1 MKQQLRQNF
10 EDQQKSRTQ
19 AFMDKFANISKQ
31 LQEKQQNPSGATC
44 DDPSVTKIIKN
55 YESKIRK
62 EQQQ

>member
-1 MKQQLRQNF
+1 
-10 EDQQKSRTQ
+10 
-19 AFMDKFANISKQ
+19 MDKFANISKQ